1 VASLALLSYGGLT
14 LRGAYLSNNEFNR
27 NPSYRAALDDS
38 NRLRSFSASLSRIE
52 GEFTIYSLHENM
64 VRNELRSALKD
75 NNSKGELDAE
85 LRDVYASLPSYAN
98 TNLKKIKSLEKRA
111 NEMADERLKQIP
123 EDLRP
128 KDFNIGGI
136 TFPMAMVGGASGLAL
151 TLRKRKQKKAG

>member
-1 VASLALLSYGGLT
+1 
-14 LRGAYLSNNEFNR
+14 
-27 NPSYRAALDDS
+27 
-38 NRLRSFSASLSRIE
+38 
-52 GEFTIYSLHENM
+52 M